1 MDCLESEEAATP
13 LHVALAGI
21 TLAASGGAAA
31 SRCGADKL
39 HRPTPLLTYPF
50 AAVSERTKNIL
61 DVKAKILDVN
71 AIMSKKKTLG
81 QRLFLLDLEEEML

>member
-1 MDCLESEEAATP
+1 MDCWESEEAATP
-13 LHVALAGI
+13 QRVALTGV

-50 AAVSERTKNIL
+50 AAFSYQT
-61 DVKAKILDVN
+61 
-71 AIMSKKKTLG
+71 S
-81 QRLFLLDLEEEML
+81 F